1 MLVTSVLGTMSKIP
15 VAAGTPAVASFL
27 QAISTDYRLI
37 PKTIRGFAKPRKVA
51 AFSFSAHPCVR

>member
-27 QAISTDYRLI
+27 QAISTDYRLS
-37 PKTIRGFAKPRKVA
+37 PKTIR
-51 AFSFSAHPCVR
+51 